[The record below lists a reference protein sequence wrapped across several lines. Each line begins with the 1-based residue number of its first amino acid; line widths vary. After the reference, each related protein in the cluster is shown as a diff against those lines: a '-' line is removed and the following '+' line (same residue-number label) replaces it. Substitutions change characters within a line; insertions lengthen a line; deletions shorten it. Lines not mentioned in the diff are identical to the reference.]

1 MLRCKIG
8 NSHTGNLKKIKQ
20 ITGLKQIQTTGF
32 FKNITPN
39 KYQNNLNFKVLTTGA
54 EQFPV
59 RFEFTV
65 ENSPSERVIFVM
77 LVTSVL
83 SSLSLVN
90 RGHDGDCNFH
100 IGEPTKEPPP
110 KTKQELVSILGKRN
124 RLVFSLFAFVRRK
137 CLLPNQS
144 NTIFILQIGT

>member
-1 MLRCKIG
+1 MRFL
-8 NSHTGNLKKIKQ
+8 SL
-20 ITGLKQIQTTGF
+20 
-32 FKNITPN
+32 ITPN

-59 RFEFTV
+59 CFEFTV

-100 IGEPTKEPPP
+100 IGKPTKEPPAKP
-110 KTKQELVSILGKRN
+110 KQELTSILGKRN
-124 RLVFSLFAFVRRK
+124 GLDISL
-137 CLLPNQS
+137 
-144 NTIFILQIGT
+144 

>member
-1 MLRCKIG
+1 M
-8 NSHTGNLKKIKQ
+8 
-20 ITGLKQIQTTGF
+20 
-32 FKNITPN
+32 
-39 KYQNNLNFKVLTTGA
+39 NFKVLTTGA

-59 RFEFTV
+59 CFEFTV

-100 IGEPTKEPPP
+100 MGEPTKEPPAKP
-110 KTKQELVSILGKRN
+110 KEKFISVLGK
-124 RLVFSLFAFVRRK
+124 
-137 CLLPNQS
+137 
-144 NTIFILQIGT
+144 GMG